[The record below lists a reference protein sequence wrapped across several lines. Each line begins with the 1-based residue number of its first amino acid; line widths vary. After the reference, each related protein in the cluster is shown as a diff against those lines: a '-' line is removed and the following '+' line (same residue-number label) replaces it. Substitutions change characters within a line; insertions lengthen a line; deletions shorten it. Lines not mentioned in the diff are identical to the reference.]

1 MPLRYNDDDLYRLTR
16 GFGAVKSVKMFT
28 RHLED
33 KPSAYGFVLYVVL
46 YMIGPKRS
54 VVSRFNRVE
63 DAERFII
70 TLRQHTPF
78 HPSFAKVCANAFTL
92 ADRI

>member
-1 MPLRYNDDDLYRLTR
+1 
-16 GFGAVKSVKMFT
+16 MFT

-33 KPSAYGFVLYVVL
+33 KPSAYGFVLYVACPVMEL
-46 YMIGPKRS
+46 RGS
-54 VVSRFNRVE
+54 VVSRFNRLE

-78 HPSFAKVCANAFTL
+78 HPSFAKVRGAPFTL
-92 ADRI
+92 AGSI